1 MERHLTWTVDKSQEG
16 KRLIDWLREKG
27 CSKQVLSVIKNHE
40 GSLLNNG
47 EKPYF
52 RDPLQAG
59 DVVELTLPQEHDTST
74 IVPVRQEFSIIY
86 EDEDLMV
93 INKPGNLP
101 VHPSINH
108 FENTLANGVS
118 WLCRQRK
125 DYFPFRC
132 VNRLD
137 GGTTGLLILAKNV
150 YSSAILYEQMKERK
164 IHRTYL
170 AIVSGKL
177 TESGTID
184 LPIGRK
190 SESVIER
197 CVDKTHGERAVT
209 HYEVLEARTDQT
221 LVKCQLETGRTH
233 QIRVHMQAIG
243 HPLVGDFLYNPHA
256 LREERPLLHSWRLAF
271 THPVSEDEVYFTAPV
286 PADMQGWKWFQPD
299 KMKVT

>member
-1 MERHLTWTVDKSQEG
+1 M
-16 KRLIDWLREKG
+16 
-27 CSKQVLSVIKNHE
+27 
-40 GSLLNNG
+40 
-47 EKPYF
+47 
-52 RDPLQAG
+52 
-59 DVVELTLPQEHDTST
+59 
-74 IVPVRQEFSIIY
+74 
-86 EDEDLMV
+86 
-93 INKPGNLP
+93 
-101 VHPSINH
+101 HPSVNH

-118 WLCRQRK
+118 WLCRQRN

-177 TESGTID
+177 TESETID

-243 HPLVGDFLYNPHA
+243 HPLVGDFLYNRMRFGKKDHCSIPGD
-256 LREERPLLHSWRLAF
+256 LHFLIRSVETRF
-271 THPVSEDEVYFTAPV
+271 TLQHRCLQICRAGSGSS
-286 PADMQGWKWFQPD
+286 QIR
-299 KMKVT
+299 

>member
-59 DVVELTLPQEHDTST
+59 DVVELTLPQEQDTST
-74 IVPVRQEFSIIY
+74 IVPVWQEFSIIY

-101 VHPSINH
+101 VHPSVNH

-118 WLCRQRK
+118 WLCRQRN

-137 GGTTGLLILAKNV
+137 GGTTGLLILVKNV

-233 QIRVHMQAIG
+233 QIRCICRQSVI
-243 HPLVGDFLYNPHA
+243 
-256 LREERPLLHSWRLAF
+256 LLWGIFSTIRMHRKEADHYCIPGSWHFPIR
-271 THPVSEDEVYFTAPV
+271 
-286 PADMQGWKWFQPD
+286 
-299 KMKVT
+299 

>member
-1 MERHLTWTVDKSQEG
+1 M
-16 KRLIDWLREKG
+16 
-27 CSKQVLSVIKNHE
+27 
-40 GSLLNNG
+40 
-47 EKPYF
+47 
-52 RDPLQAG
+52 
-59 DVVELTLPQEHDTST
+59 
-74 IVPVRQEFSIIY
+74 
-86 EDEDLMV
+86 
-93 INKPGNLP
+93 
-101 VHPSINH
+101 HPSVNH

-118 WLCRQRK
+118 WLCRQRN

-170 AIVSGKL
+170 AVVSGKL

-243 HPLVGDFLYNPHA
+243 HPLVGDFLYNPDA
-256 LREERPLLHSWRLAF
+256 SKGGRPLLHSWKLAF
-271 THPVSEDEVYFTAPV
+271 SHPVSGEAVDFTAPI
-286 PADMQGWKWFQPD
+286 PEDM
-299 KMKVT
+299 

>member
-59 DVVELTLPQEHDTST
+59 DMVTLTLPQEQDTST

-101 VHPSINH
+101 VHPSVNH

-118 WLCRQRK
+118 WLCRQRN

-137 GGTTGLLILAKNV
+137 GGTTGLLILAKNPL
-150 YSSAILYEQMKERK
+150 S
-164 IHRTYL
+164 
-170 AIVSGKL
+170 VSGRF
-177 TESGTID
+177 EPS
-184 LPIGRK
+184 IGLQ
-190 SESVIER
+190 
-197 CVDKTHGERAVT
+197 THKKHLKR
-209 HYEVLEARTDQT
+209 
-221 LVKCQLETGRTH
+221 
-233 QIRVHMQAIG
+233 
-243 HPLVGDFLYNPHA
+243 
-256 LREERPLLHSWRLAF
+256 S
-271 THPVSEDEVYFTAPV
+271 
-286 PADMQGWKWFQPD
+286 
-299 KMKVT
+299 